1 MNKYDRAQ
9 AKAKADCI
17 KLILDDET
25 HCMEFVRD
33 ILACL
38 IEEYPK
44 DVNRAAHITIINS
57 VARRL
62 SAEELDFLVLCAQ
75 SVNPDIRKR
84 KEGNNAS

>member
-9 AKAKADCI
+9 AKAKSDCI

-38 IEEYPK
+38 IEEHPK
-44 DVNRAAHITIINS
+44 NVDRAANITFINS

-62 SAEELDFLVLCAQ
+62 SAEDLDFLVMCAQ
-75 SVNPDIRKR
+75 AVNPGICKR
-84 KEGNNAS
+84 EEGNNEH